1 MSYQLL
7 DIKSF
12 PKNALGHVENSFN
25 NKKIDDPNYE
35 VKCFKKNKQSF
46 VSTWTSMQKDL
57 NFSFKDTKV
66 RIGFEA
72 MFITSEADFFKKNFG
87 WVRGQ
92 EMSPR
97 LNQFWQE
104 CYDWA
109 VKEIGYQGTDR
120 NIILASLCS
129 IESLSLRIYYL
140 PITDKWREKIYAKDE
155 TGKILRNKNGSPL
168 QAKDANG
175 KVLYNYIHDEANPK
189 LSKNAFWNLKA
200 GGKFSYSQ
208 LQDRFYDEVG
218 KHYGL
223 ERGIVGNASRHFSGA
238 QLETLQLRKE
248 KDRLENEI
256 EPLKQLRADIN
267 EISDAGTKLPFGLVA
282 VPEKQLEA
290 VKEQAKSYTA
300 NRDEIATL
308 RERAFAISQREQLAD
323 LRERQL
329 DDKAWDLKRQE
340 RELQELYQQQRELN
354 QLFEQ
359 SQRGYVAKEQEIE
372 VLQKQLMQLKGYV
385 ERQNGSL
392 REQLESMRTEHYNA
406 TKELTERLRGA
417 YESIANIVKAV
428 GMLKYDQKFDYRID
442 NLNSRQSRLIDAVA
456 EYAAMWAR
464 EDGFPE
470 MAADIEQYIGIS
482 KGIKDIIDPQSTY
495 NAKNSDWE
503 P

>member
-1 MSYQLL
+1 
-7 DIKSF
+7 
-12 PKNALGHVENSFN
+12 
-25 NKKIDDPNYE
+25 
-35 VKCFKKNKQSF
+35 
-46 VSTWTSMQKDL
+46 
-57 NFSFKDTKV
+57 
-66 RIGFEA
+66 
-72 MFITSEADFFKKNFG
+72 
-87 WVRGQ
+87 
-92 EMSPR
+92 MSPR

-104 CYDWA
+104 CYDWI
-109 VKEIGYQGTDR
+109 VREIGYQGTDR
-120 NIILASLCS
+120 NIISASVCS
-129 IESLSLRIYYL
+129 IESLCLEIYYM
-140 PITDKWREKIYAKDE
+140 PITDRWREKIYAKDE
-155 TGKILRNKNGSPL
+155 NGKILRNKNGSPI

-175 KVLYNYIHDEANPK
+175 KILYNYIQNDKNPK
-189 LSKNAFWNLKA
+189 LSKAEFWDTKG

-208 LQDRFYDEVG
+208 FLDRFYDEIG
-218 KHYGL
+218 KRYGL
-223 ERGIVGNASRHFSGA
+223 ERGIVGNSSRYFSKA
-238 QLETLQLRKE
+238 QQATLQLRKE
-248 KDRLENEI
+248 KDRLETEI

-329 DDKAWDLKRQE
+329 DDKAWDLERQE

-372 VLQKQLMQLKGYV
+372 VLQKQLTQLKGYV

-392 REQLESMRTEHYNA
+392 REQLERMRTEHYNA

-428 GMLKYDQKFDYRID
+428 GMLKYDQKFDYKID